1 VPLFQDVGV
10 ASVHECARAAVP
22 RRAAPPTKVGWFVWK
37 VEFGGVRLFQDVGVA
52 LAHECARAAVPRRAA
67 PPLTVGLLA
76 WMWVLVL

>member
-1 VPLFQDVGV
+1 
-10 ASVHECARAAVP
+10 
-22 RRAAPPTKVGWFVWK
+22 
-37 VEFGGVRLFQDVGVA
+37 VRLFQDVGVA